1 MKKTFSFVLLAL
13 TISVIAGITRSASQ
27 HAAGK
32 ANDLEAKVDAYVK
45 PLLEMKAFNGSILI
59 ARKGQV
65 LLSKGYGMA
74 NYELEVPN
82 TPQTKFHIASI
93 SKTFTATAI
102 MLLQE
107 RGSLQ
112 VSDPLTK
119 YIPDYPN
126 GDKITIHHLLT
137 HTSGIP
143 DVNAF
148 HDYNAKSV
156 FPQTPAS
163 LIELFKQSPLNAQP
177 GERYGYSNSNYNLLA
192 FIIEKVSGKSYGEF
206 LRANIFDPLGMKDT
220 AHDGYAAALIKNR
233 ASGYVPAGVDGLDNA
248 PYLDWTMKTG
258 NGSLYSTVE
267 DLYKWDRALYT
278 EKILKKSS
286 LDQMFTKHVDGA
298 VGYGWFISR
307 RLNRNALRMN
317 GRSPGFQGEIH
328 RYIDD
333 DVCVIVLGNNYSG
346 TASFMISDIAAIA
359 FGEKYE
365 VMAVMKAVKLDPK
378 VTERFLGRYQGDANF
393 FRPNAV
399 LSIVKQSD
407 HLGLS
412 YFGNPAVPLTPL
424 SSEKFYDRTF
434 GASVTFVKNAQG
446 EVTHFVYQGTGSP
459 AELQRIKNQ

>member
-1 MKKTFSFVLLAL
+1 MRRTLCTVFVAL
-13 TISVIAGITRSASQ
+13 TISVTIGFTRSASQ
-27 HAAGK
+27 NNAGK
-32 ANDLEAKVDAYVK
+32 ANGLEAKVDAYVK

-59 ARKGQV
+59 AKQGQV

-74 NYELEVPN
+74 DYELDVPN

-102 MLLQE
+102 LLLQE
-107 RGSLQ
+107 RGLLN

-119 YIPDYPN
+119 YIPDYPK
-126 GDKITIHHLLT
+126 GDKITLHHLLT

-143 DVNAF
+143 DVNGF
-148 HDYNAKSV
+148 PDYNDKSK

-163 LIELFKQSPLNAQP
+163 LIELFKQTPLAAQP

-192 FIIEKVSGKSYGEF
+192 FIIEKVSGKSYGEL
-206 LRANIFDPLGMKDT
+206 LRENIFDPLGMKDT
-220 AHDGYAAALIKNR
+220 AHDGGAVALVKNR
-233 ASGYVPAGVDGLDNA
+233 ASGYVPAGVDSLENA

-286 LDQMFTKHVDGA
+286 LDEMFTKHVDDA
-298 VGYGWFISR
+298 IGYGWFISR
-307 RLNRNALRMN
+307 RLNRHVLRMN
-317 GRSPGFQGEIH
+317 GRSPGFQGEIN
-328 RYIDD
+328 RYVDD

-346 TASFMISDIAAIA
+346 TASFMINDIAAIA

-365 VMAVMKAVKLDPK
+365 VLAVMKAVKLDPK
-378 VTERFLGRYQGDANF
+378 VLDSYVGRYQGDANF

-399 LSIVKQSD
+399 LSIEKQGD
-407 HLGLS
+407 HLGLG
-412 YFGNPAVPLTPL
+412 YFGNAPVPLTPL
-424 SSEKFYDRTF
+424 SGAKFYDRTF
-434 GASVTFVKNAQG
+434 GASVTFVKGAQG
-446 EVTHFVYQGTGSP
+446 EVTHFVYQGTGSSY
-459 AELQRIKNQ
+459 ELKKVKN